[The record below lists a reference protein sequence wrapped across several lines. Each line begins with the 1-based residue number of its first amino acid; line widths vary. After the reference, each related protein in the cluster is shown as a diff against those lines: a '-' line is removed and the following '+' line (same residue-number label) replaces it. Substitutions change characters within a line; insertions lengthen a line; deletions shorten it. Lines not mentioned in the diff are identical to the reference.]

1 MICKDCLNHGTV
13 WRRLKG
19 YGPTGEPI
27 DDGKPHPVLC
37 TGSIC
42 QSRRRGKPKPE

>member
-1 MICKDCLNHGTV
+1 MTCKDCHNYGTL

-27 DDGKPHPVLC
+27 DDGKDHLVLC
-37 TGSIC
+37 TSALC
-42 QSRRRGKPKPE
+42 MARRNRRGATA